1 MFERKP
7 KRPGDERV
15 LQVVFLVVLSHNV
28 SSGPFV
34 DSHGLVRDDRNPERS
49 LTGIHS
55 LHKERLAGDTVTVGL
70 PTEIDDNVDPRWL
83 RSRTR
88 LLDAAADLLRAGG
101 IEAVTID
108 AVTKESRVARTTL
121 YRHFGCSSDLL
132 AATLERLIPPITQP
146 PSTGSLRDR
155 LVELLCRQATLYEE
169 APLYLTTLAWLAMR
183 SNTDDSDG
191 AQDCQTPN
199 STLQARVVEHYIQP
213 LEAILQSPEAHDQL
227 DEFDLELA
235 VCQLSGPLLIAWM
248 TGVRAIRHEDCVRI
262 VDDFLAGHRRA
273 KTAV

>member
-1 MFERKP
+1 MT
-7 KRPGDERV
+7 
-15 LQVVFLVVLSHNV
+15 H
-28 SSGPFV
+28 V
-34 DSHGLVRDDRNPERS
+34 DSE
-49 LTGIHS
+49 
-55 LHKERLAGDTVTVGL
+55 AGS
-70 PTEIDDNVDPRWL
+70 EEEVDPRWV

-108 AVTKESRVARTTL
+108 AVTRESRVARTTL

-132 AATLERLIPPITQP
+132 AATLERLLPPVAPP

-155 LVELLCRQATLYEE
+155 LVELVCRQATLYEE
-169 APLYLTTLAWLAMR
+169 APLHLTTLAWLALR
-183 SNTDDSDG
+183 SNTDDAGDG
-191 AQDCQTPN
+191 QDCQTAN
-199 STLQARVVEHYIQP
+199 SALQARVVEHYIQP

-235 VCQLSGPLLIAWM
+235 VCQLAGPLLFTWM
-248 TGVRAIRHEDCVRI
+248 GGLRAINHQDCARI

-273 KTAV
+273 DTATASSQDA